1 MLDADRIVDIE
12 VNIDRTPVPLRG
24 QSDVYVQVRRTEG
37 ERRGETGRDE
47 ERRGEK
53 GREGGETR
61 RITHALYTV
70 VYACVVCAC
79 VCVRVLYVVVEI
91 FKYNVHKVS
100 PLLPFLILLL
110 YSSCRV
116 EGS

>member
-37 ERRGETGRDE
+37 ERRGEKGRDG

-53 GREGGETR
+53 GERRGESRTPCTR
-61 RITHALYTV
+61 LCMRVL
-70 VYACVVCAC
+70 
-79 VCVRVLYVVVEI
+79 CVRVYVCVCCMWWWRYSNITFTKFPPFFLSLFFSFIPHVGW
-91 FKYNVHKVS
+91 KVLE
-100 PLLPFLILLL
+100 P
-110 YSSCRV
+110 C
-116 EGS
+116 